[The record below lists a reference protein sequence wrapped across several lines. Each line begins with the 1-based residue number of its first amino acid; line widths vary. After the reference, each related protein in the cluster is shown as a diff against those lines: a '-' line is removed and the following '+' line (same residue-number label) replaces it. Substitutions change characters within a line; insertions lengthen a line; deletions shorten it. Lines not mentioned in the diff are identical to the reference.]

1 MVVILQ
7 PFLIQFTRFLSK
19 YHKEYIKNNLFLNVM
34 KTQTQGA
41 PHQDAPLLY
50 DDLSCHATMSITG
63 CRLRGVSAATSK
75 RT

>member
-41 PHQDAPLLY
+41 
-50 DDLSCHATMSITG
+50 S
-63 CRLRGVSAATSK
+63 
-75 RT
+75 

>member
-19 YHKEYIKNNLFLNVM
+19 YHIEYIKNNLFLNVM

-41 PHQDAPLLY
+41 PIRTPLY
-50 DDLSCHATMSITG
+50 VMKIFRITG
-63 CRLRGVSAATSK
+63 YGLRGVSAATSK

>member
-41 PHQDAPLLY
+41 PIRTPLY
-50 DDLSCHATMSITG
+50 CILSCHATMSITG
-63 CRLRGVSAATSK
+63 YRLRGVSAATSK

>member
-7 PFLIQFTRFLSK
+7 PFLIQFTRFLSKYHKEIQFTRFLSK

-41 PHQDAPLLY
+41 PIRTPLYCMMNFRVMLP
-50 DDLSCHATMSITG
+50 
-63 CRLRGVSAATSK
+63 
-75 RT
+75 

>member
-41 PHQDAPLLY
+41 PIRTPLYCMMIFRVMLP
-50 DDLSCHATMSITG
+50 
-63 CRLRGVSAATSK
+63 
-75 RT
+75 